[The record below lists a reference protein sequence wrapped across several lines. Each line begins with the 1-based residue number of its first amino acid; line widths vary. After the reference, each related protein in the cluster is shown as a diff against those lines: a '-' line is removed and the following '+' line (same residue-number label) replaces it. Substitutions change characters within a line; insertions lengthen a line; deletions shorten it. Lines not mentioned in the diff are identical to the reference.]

1 LIFRLFLT
9 TVNAA
14 AKVKATANAP
24 SAGERMSQN
33 NILLESGTNELEIVE
48 FYMSEKPRRG
58 RADVEHSYYGINVA
72 KVLEILRVPELSDLP
87 EISHEAVLGAF
98 NLRNRI
104 IPLVDLGRCL
114 RKDVVESEAPKVI
127 VTEFNKTTTAFLVSG
142 VTRIHRVSWSQVES
156 PNRYVASLAS
166 NSITGVV
173 KIKDRIIYLLDM
185 EKIVGELSPAA
196 EISAL
201 EAPDAVEELRARRV
215 RVLVADDSSLARN
228 MMRDLLVE
236 AGVRVTLASN
246 GREALEQLQDWKRQA
261 AAAGEPLGQWVQAVI
276 SDVEMP
282 VMDGHTLTRRIK
294 EDPVLRHVPVVL
306 CSSIVSQ
313 NLEHKGES
321 VGADAQLSKADI
333 HELPEV
339 LLRVLS

>member
-1 LIFRLFLT
+1 
-9 TVNAA
+9 
-14 AKVKATANAP
+14 
-24 SAGERMSQN
+24 
-33 NILLESGTNELEIVE
+33 
-48 FYMSEKPRRG
+48 
-58 RADVEHSYYGINVA
+58 
-72 KVLEILRVPELSDLP
+72 
-87 EISHEAVLGAF
+87 
-98 NLRNRI
+98 
-104 IPLVDLGRCL
+104 
-114 RKDVVESEAPKVI
+114 
-127 VTEFNKTTTAFLVSG
+127 
-142 VTRIHRVSWSQVES
+142 
-156 PNRYVASLAS
+156 
-166 NSITGVV
+166 
-173 KIKDRIIYLLDM
+173 
-185 EKIVGELSPAA
+185 
-196 EISAL
+196 
-201 EAPDAVEELRARRV
+201 
-215 RVLVADDSSLARN
+215 
-228 MMRDLLVE
+228 MRDLLVE